1 MDDKRGKSCHH
12 LIQHK
17 NAAMWCLSFI
27 ITRGGQ
33 SVDRRGIMV
42 ATGSDNKSYRPGLA
56 WLCGGTAL
64 LFLAACQ
71 PTGMTNRQPPAS
83 TSTPV
88 SSAATVNTARLSTD
102 VVIKPLGAN
111 PAASVMKKDSAPAP
125 QDRIASIAPPAE
137 VPPALA
143 SPENTVATA
152 VMDSIIWQLQT
163 VAPVKR
169 PGNTPRMP
177 DQTEADDVLGARF
190 ALLTDAPPV
199 PPAWAP
205 VTIGPKVDGTIRV
218 GILVPL
224 TGRFAHLGAEIR
236 RGIEMALFQIGNPAL
251 ELVFFDTKAG
261 PNAAAA
267 AAAGLTNEVDIFIGP
282 LFSSAVQQVRN
293 ALAGSAIPL
302 LALSNNVEVARAEQW
317 VLGYLPEQQLDGL
330 LGHAITTGKR
340 RFAIIAQDTAFGRRL
355 QAHAARR
362 LADFGLQADATLTLA
377 NPDLDQ
383 EDRLKAAIKQF
394 SRFVEPEEN
403 QTLPPSPF
411 DVVIFAGGPEFALR
425 TAPVLAYYDLGP
437 DRALYL
443 GNDLW
448 DQPQILTE
456 PSLQGGLFPS
466 RPTARDPEFVKNWQT
481 VWQDQPSALSRLGF
495 DAMALV
501 AALAGSERTGWSKQ
515 LVSQQGFHG
524 YSGAFRLLPDGR
536 NIRAFELRKIDDGR
550 SKIVKPAANRI

>member
-1 MDDKRGKSCHH
+1 
-12 LIQHK
+12 
-17 NAAMWCLSFI
+17 
-27 ITRGGQ
+27 
-33 SVDRRGIMV
+33 MV
-42 ATGSDNKSYRPGLA
+42 AIGSDSKSYRPGLA
-56 WLCGGTAL
+56 WLVGGTAL
-64 LFLAACQ
+64 FFLTACQ
-71 PTGMTNRQPPAS
+71 PTGMTNWQPPS
-83 TSTPV
+83 TASTPV
-88 SSAATVNTARLSTD
+88 SSAATINTPRLSTD
-102 VVIKPLGAN
+102 VVIKPLVAS
-111 PAASVMKKDSAPAP
+111 PAPSAIKKDRAPAP
-125 QDRIASIAPPAE
+125 QDSVAGVAMPEDTPPGDILPGDTRLGDTPPA
-137 VPPALA
+137 PAPA
-143 SPENTVATA
+143 ENTVATA

-169 PGNTPRMP
+169 PGNTPRTP

-205 VTIGPKVDGTIRV
+205 VTIRPKVDGIIRV

-267 AAAGLTNEVDIFIGP
+267 AAAGLANQVDIFIGP
-282 LFSSAVQQVRN
+282 LFSSSVQQVRN

-302 LALSNNVEVARAEQW
+302 LALSNNVEVARADQW

-377 NPDLDQ
+377 NPDLDD

-403 QTLPPSPF
+403 QPLPPSPF

-466 RPTARDPEFVKNWQT
+466 RPTTRDREFVKNWQT

-501 AALAGSERTGWSKQ
+501 AALAASERTGWSKQ

-550 SKIVKPAANRI
+550 SKIVKPAADRI

>member
-1 MDDKRGKSCHH
+1 
-12 LIQHK
+12 
-17 NAAMWCLSFI
+17 
-27 ITRGGQ
+27 
-33 SVDRRGIMV
+33 
-42 ATGSDNKSYRPGLA
+42 
-56 WLCGGTAL
+56 
-64 LFLAACQ
+64 
-71 PTGMTNRQPPAS
+71 
-83 TSTPV
+83 
-88 SSAATVNTARLSTD
+88 
-102 VVIKPLGAN
+102 
-111 PAASVMKKDSAPAP
+111 MKKNTLPAP
-125 QDRIASIAPPAE
+125 QGRIASGITFGNAPDAI
-137 VPPALA
+137 PPVLA

-163 VAPVKR
+163 VAPIKL

-177 DQTEADDVLGARF
+177 DQTEADDVFGSRF
-190 ALLTDAPPV
+190 ALLTDSPPA
-199 PPAWAP
+199 PPAWEP
-205 VTIGPKVDGTIRV
+205 VAIGPKVDGTIRV

-224 TGRFAHLGAEIR
+224 TGKASHLGAEIR
-236 RGIEMALFQIGNPAL
+236 RGIEMALFQVGNSAL

-267 AAAGLTNEVDIFIGP
+267 AAAGLASEADIFIGP
-282 LFSSAVQQVRN
+282 LFSSSVQQVQN
-293 ALAGSAIPL
+293 VLAGSAIPL
-302 LALSNNVEVARAEQW
+302 LALSNNVEVARADQW
-317 VLGYLPEQQLDGL
+317 VIGYLPEQQLDGL
-330 LGHAITTGKR
+330 LGHAVTTGKR

-355 QAHAARR
+355 EAHAARR
-362 LADFGLQADATLTLA
+362 LSDFGLQVDTTLTLT
-377 NPDLDQ
+377 NGDLDN
-383 EDRLKAAIKQF
+383 EDRLKAAIKKF

-403 QTLPPSPF
+403 QPLPQSPF

-466 RPTARDPEFVKNWQT
+466 RPTARDPEFIKNWQA

-495 DAMALV
+495 DALALV
-501 AALAGSERTGWSKQ
+501 AALARSERAGWSKQ

-536 NIRAFELRKIDDGR
+536 NIRTFELRKIDHGQ
-550 SKIVKPAANRI
+550 SKIVKPAADRI